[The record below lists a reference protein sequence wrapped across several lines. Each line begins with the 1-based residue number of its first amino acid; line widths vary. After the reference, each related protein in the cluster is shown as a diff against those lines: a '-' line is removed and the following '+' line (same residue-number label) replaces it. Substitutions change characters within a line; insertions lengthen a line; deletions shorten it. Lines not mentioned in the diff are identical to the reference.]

1 MGDRRARARALSLN
15 RQYGGGGY
23 ASKSSR
29 ADATI
34 HKRPENEDRNEEQFT
49 NIAHGLKVIIRG
61 ISSLKNSDLKEILLR
76 NQIDSALATQLTFR

>member
-49 NIAHGLKVIIRG
+49 NIAHGLKVYKRYII
-61 ISSLKNSDLKEILLR
+61 IEKLR
-76 NQIDSALATQLTFR
+76 FKGNFIT